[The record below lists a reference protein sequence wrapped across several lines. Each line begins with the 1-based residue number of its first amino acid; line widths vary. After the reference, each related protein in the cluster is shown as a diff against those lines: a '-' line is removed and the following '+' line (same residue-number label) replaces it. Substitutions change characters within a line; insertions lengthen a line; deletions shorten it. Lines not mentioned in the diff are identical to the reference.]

1 MHLIST
7 WNRHKLWFAMAA
19 VVLIAL
25 CALPARRSQAQDRPA
40 GDYLTPKLRQD
51 VDRLK
56 HDAEKQRT
64 TASNMADRGLIVW
77 DWVNAYSLTG
87 GPVPVNATQELA
99 PVFQLKDGGDGSGRP
114 AALRALPATIDELVY
129 ELRIKDEHPK
139 AIPVLRLDGGGPF
152 AASSWQTIR
161 VTLTCG
167 EMPMPAGSTFM
178 LGRMLMSDGSLAQ
191 VDNPAGD
198 AYVSVRSSN
207 PGVHFTKSKVEWTG
221 MHGGFRGG
229 ADNSAWRIESGTLQ
243 PGETVIFTYG
253 DTSGGG
259 RGFQMPS
266 FSNDKFLL
274 PIYVSLKADGPM
286 LTPAWPPIRIQGN
299 AVAAVKG
306 FAPSI
311 VKPGERFELA
321 VRSEDDRWNRATGA
335 IPAYEV
341 TLNGQAVR
349 SIAAGTD
356 GLTVLKDVA
365 IDKPGTYRFTIRSAD
380 GKIAGESNPIWVEAE
395 PKFRVYW
402 GETHAHSGFSEGMG
416 SIDGFYRWGR
426 DDARLD
432 FLGLSEHDIW
442 TDASEWRAMQD
453 AVRRYTDPGRYITY
467 LAYEW
472 TAQRPMGGHHNV
484 FFRRRDQTRAPVQMA
499 YTLSRL
505 YQMLRS
511 GNKTGDVLIIPHA
524 HQAGDWRRNDPD
536 MERVVEI
543 ASMHGTFE
551 WFGNYY
557 LRNGHDVGFV
567 AASDDHRTRPGYSG
581 TMRAGSLQQ
590 FGGLVAVK
598 AQKKDVNDIFDA
610 LRDRYTYAVTAAQRI
625 LLDVDLNGER
635 VGRRIPYSEQRRIHA
650 RFSGTAPLD
659 RVDVIKNGDVIFS
672 RRFAAAPLQSRVR
685 VHIGFRS
692 SSEPFIRDN
701 PRGYRRWTGSLQ
713 VDGARLLSVQPY
725 FDNRYAE
732 YARQD
737 AQSPDRISFL
747 TDTRGGIDALVLEL
761 DAVTPS
767 TKITANLDPSVE
779 HDGSPPQVRLN
790 ARIPASTL
798 AFPFNELKEGL
809 IVRESAVDRHIDTVT
824 LQIADPQ
831 APRDGTVDFEDR
843 TPPRQGD
850 YYYVRV
856 TQLNGAH
863 AWSSPIWV
871 GGESSR

>member
-1 MHLIST
+1 MHPHSRL
-7 WNRHKLWFAMAA
+7 NRRKFWLLGA
-19 VVLIAL
+19 VAVALAL
-25 CALPARRSQAQDRPA
+25 CALVVAQDHGG

-56 HDAEKQRT
+56 RDVEKQPT
-64 TASNMADRGLIVW
+64 NATNMVERGLILW

-87 GPVPVNATQELA
+87 GPVPVNATQVLA
-99 PVFQLKDGGDGSGRP
+99 PVFQLKDGSGADAGRP
-114 AALRALPATIDELVY
+114 AAVRALAGTIDQLVY
-129 ELRIKDEHPK
+129 EFRIKDEHPR
-139 AIPVLRLDGGGPF
+139 AIPTLRLDRAGPF
-152 AASSWQTIR
+152 DASSWQTIQ
-161 VTLTCG
+161 VTLTVG
-167 EMPMPAGSTFM
+167 EMPMPPGSTM
-178 LGRMLMSDGSLAQ
+178 VMAHMLMSDGSTAQ

-198 AYVSVRSSN
+198 AYVSIRSSN
-207 PGVHFTKSKVEWTG
+207 AGVRFGKTKVPWTG
-221 MHGGFRGG
+221 MHGGFRGT
-229 ADNSAWRIESGTLQ
+229 ADLASWRVESGTLQ
-243 PGETVIFTYG
+243 PGDTVTLTFG
-253 DTSGGG
+253 DTAGGG
-259 RGFQMPS
+259 RGFQMQS

-274 PIYVSLKADGPM
+274 PIYLNFKKDGPY
-286 LTPAWPPIRIQGN
+286 LTPVWPPINVQGKT
-299 AVAAVKG
+299 VAAVKG

-321 VRSEDDRWNRATGA
+321 VRSEDDRWNRATGS

-341 TLNGQAVR
+341 SLDGQAVR
-349 SIAAGTD
+349 SIPAGTE
-356 GLTVLKDVA
+356 GLAVLKDVA
-365 IDKPGTYRFTIRSAD
+365 IDKPGTYRFAIRSAD
-380 GKIAGESNPIWVEAE
+380 GKICGESNPIWVEAD

-416 SIDGFYRWGR
+416 SIDGFYKWGR

-442 TDASEWRAMQD
+442 TDAGKWRTMQD
-453 AVRRYTDPGRYITY
+453 AVRRYTDPGRYIAY

-484 FFRRRDQTRAPVQMA
+484 FFRRPDQNRAPVQIA

-505 YQMLRS
+505 YQMLRA
-511 GNKTGDVLIIPHA
+511 GNKTDDVLIIPHA

-557 LRNGHDVGFV
+557 LRNGHQVGFV
-567 AASDDHRTRPGYSG
+567 AAADDHRTRPGYSG
-581 TMRAGSLQQ
+581 TMRGGSLEQ

-598 AQKKDVNDIFDA
+598 TQKKDVNEIFDA

-635 VGRRIPYSEQRRIHA
+635 VGRRIPYSADRRIHA

-659 RVDVIKNGDVIFS
+659 RVDVIKNGEVVFS
-672 RRFAAAPLQSRVR
+672 RRLAAAPLTSRVR
-685 VHIGFRS
+685 AQIGFRS

-701 PRGYRRWTGSLQ
+701 PRGYRRWRGTIE
-713 VDGARLLSVQPY
+713 VEGARVLAVEPY
-725 FDNRYAE
+725 FDNRFVE
-732 YARQD
+732 YARLD
-737 AQSPDRISFL
+737 SPNKISFL
-747 TDTRGGIDALVLEL
+747 TDTRGGIDALML
-761 DAVTPS
+761 DLDGATPS
-767 TKITANLDPSVE
+767 TKITIDVEPSVE
-779 HDGSPPQVRLN
+779 HDGSPPTLRPL
-790 ARIPASTL
+790 ARIPAAKL
-798 AFPFNELKEGL
+798 AFPFSELKEGL

-824 LQIADPQ
+824 LQLADAQ
-831 APRDGTVDFEDR
+831 APRDGTIDYQDR
-843 TPPRQGD
+843 TKPDQGD

-863 AWSSPIWV
+863 AWSSPVWV
-871 GGESSR
+871 GGESTR